1 MLLVACDLLR
11 CRDVE
16 SRDVLLGFVFI
27 TYRISVA
34 PLTNTSEGGRLSAP
48 FLNYLFF
55 LVKIA
60 VLREDKPT
68 YIYKLKQAYQKKITP
83 PKLRVQLTWTSWG

>member
-16 SRDVLLGFVFI
+16 SRDVLLGFVVI

-34 PLTNTSEGGRLSAP
+34 PVTNTSEGGRLSAP

-68 YIYKLKQAYQKKITP
+68 YI
-83 PKLRVQLTWTSWG
+83 